1 MHQQSQV
8 TSARRGIIFKA
19 TNKTCILLPLV
30 LFLEDLGGS
39 AFNFFITAEVSLLKS
54 HFLSDEAS
62 L

>member
-8 TSARRGIIFKA
+8 TSARRGIIFKT

-39 AFNFFITAEVSLLKS
+39 AFNFFITAEVTV
-54 HFLSDEAS
+54 F
-62 L
+62 